1 MRTWAPV
8 ILCAALALPLAA
20 EIVDRIAATVD
31 DVAIPESAVRR
42 AMVLSALSPEPGES
56 PEVFRVR
63 VLDALIDQRLQYDEA
78 LRFGPPAP
86 DAADIEA
93 ALKRLKERL
102 AAEGKD
108 PARELAAA
116 GVTPEELRATVER
129 QLVVTRYLQ
138 ERFRPI
144 AFADEER
151 ARQEYEERYVPER
164 RASGLAVPPFDQVSE
179 EMRTRSQERVF
190 EEEVSK
196 WMKELRENA
205 RVAIYKIPMP
215 VPAARTP
222 VLLST
227 AALVTTP
234 TPTPTPTP
242 SHAGS
247 AL

>member
-1 MRTWAPV
+1 MRPRAPV
-8 ILCAALALPLAA
+8 ILFAALALPVAA

-42 AMVLSALSPEPGES
+42 AMVLSALSPQPGES
-56 PEVFRVR
+56 REVFRAR

-108 PARELAAA
+108 PAAELAVA

-151 ARQEYEERYVPER
+151 YVPER
-164 RASGLAVPPFDQVSE
+164 RASGLTVPPFEQVSE

-205 RVAIYKIPMP
+205 RVAIYKIPVP
-215 VPAARTP
+215 VPAERTP

-227 AALVTTP
+227 AARVP
-234 TPTPTPTP
+234 TPTPTPFP
-242 SHAGS
+242 AGR
-247 AL
+247 AW